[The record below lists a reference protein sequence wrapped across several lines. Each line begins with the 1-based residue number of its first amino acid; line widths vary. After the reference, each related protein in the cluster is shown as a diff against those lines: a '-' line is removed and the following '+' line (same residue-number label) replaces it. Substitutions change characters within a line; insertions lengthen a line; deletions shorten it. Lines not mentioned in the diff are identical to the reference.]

1 MTYIELI
8 NNFWTSNEEE
18 AFRTTDVALY
28 FYLLKVNNDCS
39 WKASFKRNNRKVEAD
54 LGISFNTL
62 KEARNRLKLAG
73 LIDFRTKSGSTE
85 TTYSVRGA
93 GDDKNPTSQLT
104 SSNFDEVTTEVTTEV
119 GYEVPTRLGASKDR
133 YRLREDENRD
143 TAPCGAPPAPGTTG
157 SSPESPQELPPPHAN
172 TPYGTKEPP
181 PAPSKDTAQDFVER
195 FNAIRGTRFTA
206 TEKVRKQFHAR
217 LKEGFT
223 AEKMLHALRNA
234 MQDDF
239 HKSSGYKYL
248 TPEFFT
254 RSDKIDKYLNATQP
268 ESGLSKDK
276 LLESVRKFRQERGM

>member
-54 LGISFNTL
+54 LSISFNTL
-62 KEARNRLKLAG
+62 KEARNRLKIAG
-73 LIDFRTKSGSTE
+73 LIDFKTKTGSSE
-85 TTYSVRGA
+85 ATYSIYGV
-93 GDDKNPTSQLT
+93 GDEKKQTSFQT
-104 SSNFDEVTTEVTTEV
+104 SSNFDEVTTEV
-119 GYEVPTRLGASKDR
+119 GYEVSTRLGTRLGTSKDR
-133 YRLREDENRD
+133 YRLREDENNN
-143 TAPCGAPPAPGTTG
+143 TAPCGAP
-157 SSPESPQELPPPHAN
+157 LPPDN
-172 TPYGTKEPP
+172 GLGLDETPSPLNNPCGAQEPP

-254 RSDKIDKYLNATQP
+254 RSDKIDKYLNATQA

>member
-54 LGISFNTL
+54 LSISFNTL
-62 KEARNRLKLAG
+62 KEARNRLKIAG
-73 LIDFRTKSGSTE
+73 LIDFKTKTGSSE
-85 TTYSVRGA
+85 ATYSIYGV
-93 GDDKNPTSQLT
+93 GDEKKQTSFQT
-104 SSNFDEVTTEVTTEV
+104 SSNFDEVTTEV
-119 GYEVPTRLGASKDR
+119 GYEVSTRLGTRLGTSKDR
-133 YRLREDENRD
+133 YRLREDENNN
-143 TAPCGAPPAPGTTG
+143 TAPCGAP
-157 SSPESPQELPPPHAN
+157 LPPDNGLGLDEPPSPLN
-172 TPYGTKEPP
+172 TPCGTEEPP